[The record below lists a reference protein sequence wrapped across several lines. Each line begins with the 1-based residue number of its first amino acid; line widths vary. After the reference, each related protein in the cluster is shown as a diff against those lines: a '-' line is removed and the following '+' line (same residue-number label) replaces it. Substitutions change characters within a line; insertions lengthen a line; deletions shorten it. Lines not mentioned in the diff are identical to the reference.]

1 VWDRLVSELHNCNV
15 VKGGGATTM
24 SRRVLFRCLDQD
36 GGGTISNSEFRALL
50 GVIEVSIAQRTGLP
64 PYLGAGEANVAVH
77 RRLRAWIRHRWTE
90 AFWDG
95 LVYLNSVLTVWLIA
109 LEQSHSAS
117 AEAATG
123 TKEVLHTL
131 LTAMLISFV
140 VELGVKIYVDG
151 LRRYWREDIF
161 NKVDFFAI
169 VTGFVLFILQHL
181 ITLSPEDQRLVSLAR
196 LFRAVRLLGRMRAF
210 APLVKTFTAVFPG
223 FLTHFT
229 VLLIFYQL
237 FALLG
242 MELFAGRVG
251 SKQQMCCPP
260 ADVAP
265 CPCAGTATS
274 TFGPTHGL
282 GEAQVDELVS
292 RELGKGNSAAE
303 IERYLRSNATT
314 CEEWTCNAYEYA
326 ANSAFGKS
334 HYWNLNFNT
343 FGASHVVLFYLMIVN
358 NWPVVMEGYVAVAGF
373 SARLFFYAWYMVIV
387 LVVLNI
393 VLAFLLD
400 AFAAQALVWQELHH
414 GGKQPLWRI
423 MVHAAAQ
430 RAEIDISRCDVF
442 RRKHFRDLQEAL
454 YEDDVDDEVAA
465 ITNVEKGATKSANQI
480 YNLAA
485 LSKPV
490 GVECAASLE
499 LGSEQVLD
507 LLNEIKESDRAS
519 TYPFTKPGDD
529 GSGGSPLAGAVR
541 STAAVRRAAAG
552 CRVATEL
559 PRTPSRMANQ
569 AAATPMANPATG
581 AGVGGSGPGRSATAP
596 SSLIDDALPR
606 VPSHSKGKKEP
617 NVLRSH
623 NDVF

>member
-1 VWDRLVSELHNCNV
+1 
-15 VKGGGATTM
+15 M
-24 SRRVLFRCLDQD
+24 
-36 GGGTISNSEFRALL
+36 
-50 GVIEVSIAQRTGLP
+50 
-64 PYLGAGEANVAVH
+64 
-77 RRLRAWIRHRWTE
+77 
-90 AFWDG
+90 
-95 LVYLNSVLTVWLIA
+95 LTVWLIA

-123 TKEVLHTL
+123 TKAVLHTL

-169 VTGFVLFILQHL
+169 VTGFVLFILQQL
-181 ITLSPEDQRLVSLAR
+181 IQLSPEDQRLVSLAR

-260 ADVAP
+260 TDVAP
-265 CPCAGTATS
+265 CPCASNATELI
-274 TFGPTHGL
+274 GPTHGL
-282 GEAQVDELVS
+282 GEAQIGELVS
-292 RELGKGNSAAE
+292 RGLGVGNSAAE
-303 IERYLRSNATT
+303 IESYLRNTATT
-314 CEEWTCNAYEYA
+314 CAGWTCNTYEYA

-400 AFAAQALVWQELHH
+400 AFAAQAVVWQEMNK

-454 YEDDVDDEVAA
+454 YEEDVDDEVAA
-465 ITNVEKGATKSANQI
+465 ITNVEKGVTKSANQI

-490 GVECAASLE
+490 GVECAASLV
-499 LGSEQVLD
+499 LGSEQVLG
-507 LLNEIKESDRAS
+507 LLKEIKESDRAS

-529 GSGGSPLAGAVR
+529 GVAKWPGHVV
-541 STAAVRRAAAG
+541 STEAARNPAAG
-552 CRVATEL
+552 GRVASFVATEL
-559 PRTPSRMANQ
+559 PRTPSRMTNQ
-569 AAATPMANPATG
+569 AATPANPATG
-581 AGVGGSGPGRSATAP
+581 AGVGGGGPGRSATAP
-596 SSLIDDALPR
+596 SSHALPR

-617 NVLRSH
+617 SVIRSH